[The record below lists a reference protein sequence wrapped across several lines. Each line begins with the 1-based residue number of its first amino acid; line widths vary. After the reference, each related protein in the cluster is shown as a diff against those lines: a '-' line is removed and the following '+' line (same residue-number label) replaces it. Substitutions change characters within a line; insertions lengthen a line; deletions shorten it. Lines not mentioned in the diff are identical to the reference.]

1 MTASHRLQTLE
12 TEVSGFSRAVAAKRA
27 TVAAVVG
34 FALAYAASRGWIT
47 PAMSDQARS
56 YVADGLTFLTAVG
69 AGVYIT
75 PAVTPARQDLQPR
88 NSAGQL
94 LIPDPDSLPDDGTLP
109 PTVNLNGSLDQQ
121 AAVLGISASTA
132 STLARQYYPVP
143 MTVSG
148 GGGGATVQPDPF
160 MEGGG
165 AAPDASAS
173 EPPVTP

>member
-56 YVADGLTFLTAVG
+56 YAADGLTFLTAVG

-109 PTVNLNGSLDQQ
+109 PTVNLNADLGGALQSMAQ
-121 AAVLGISASTA
+121 AAHAAGVASAVTA
-132 STLARQYYPVP
+132 AHGT
-143 MTVSG
+143 G

-173 EPPVTP
+173 EPPVSP

>member
-12 TEVSGFSRAVAAKRA
+12 AEASGFSRAVAAKRA

-94 LIPDPDSLPDDGTLP
+94 LVPDPDSLPDDGTLP
-109 PTVNLNGSLDQQ
+109 PTVNLN
-121 AAVLGISASTA
+121 
-132 STLARQYYPVP
+132 
-143 MTVSG
+143 
-148 GGGGATVQPDPF
+148 GGGATVQPDPF

-173 EPPVTP
+173 GPPVSP